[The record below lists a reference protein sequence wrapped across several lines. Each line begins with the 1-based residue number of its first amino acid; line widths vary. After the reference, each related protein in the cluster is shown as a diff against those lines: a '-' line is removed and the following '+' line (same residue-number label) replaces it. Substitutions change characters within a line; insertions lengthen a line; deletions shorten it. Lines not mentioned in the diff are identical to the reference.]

1 MENKAVVYNKKVY
14 EIGGVYEFS
23 IKGIFWVIG
32 SLASI
37 EGEEVCFF
45 KDERGGEWPL
55 IRESQSTIG
64 TIKPVPVKLIHG
76 NAYTFSHPTYQ
87 KPVVGIYN
95 VGTERFIASN
105 LATLARTCTGI
116 REMIVKEGG

>member
-1 MENKAVVYNKKVY
+1 MKNKTAVYQADIY
-14 EIGGVYEFS
+14 DIGAVYEFS

-37 EGEEVCFF
+37 ECEEVCFF

-64 TIKPVPVKLIHG
+64 TITPAPLELIHG

-116 REMIVKEGG
+116 REMIVKEGD